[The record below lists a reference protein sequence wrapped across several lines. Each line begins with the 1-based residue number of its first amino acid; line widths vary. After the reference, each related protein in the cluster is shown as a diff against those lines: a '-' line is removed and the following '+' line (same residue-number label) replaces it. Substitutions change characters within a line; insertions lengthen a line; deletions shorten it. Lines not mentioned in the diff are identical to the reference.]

1 MSSVRAYKFLT
12 ADRCSPITGFR
23 WPGSGLVE
31 VIGPLEPCRNG
42 IHACRI
48 EDVPHWIGP
57 ELWVIELDGEVQ
69 GAPTGV
75 LARRGRLL
83 ERVEE
88 WADGVAQEFADECA
102 RRAQRLAGET
112 AIVAERASD
121 AVANAVRGSASAASY
136 IAAVVAG
143 EVHSGSPDGQ
153 LYEQHFLAERA
164 RQAAWLRE
172 RLRLSQD

>member
-1 MSSVRAYKFLT
+1 MSSVWAYKFLT
-12 ADRCSPITGFR
+12 ADRRSPITGFH
-23 WPGSGLVE
+23 WPDSAWVE
-31 VIGPLEPCRNG
+31 AVGPLEPCRNG
-42 IHACRI
+42 IHACHI
-48 EDVPHWIGP
+48 EDLPHWIGP
-57 ELWVIELDGEVQ
+57 ELWAIELDGEVQ
-69 GAPTGV
+69 RAPTGV

-88 WADGVAQEFADECA
+88 WAGGVAQEFADDCA
-102 RRAQRLAGET
+102 RRARTLAGET

-121 AVANAVRGSASAASY
+121 AVANALRGSASAASY

-143 EVHSGSPDGQ
+143 QVHSGSPEGQ
-153 LYEQHFLAERA
+153 GYEQHFLAERA